1 MVLRRV
7 RQQYRKRIMQ
17 PYVTKA
23 LETQHFTTPLMSKT
37 DSDIEN
43 VVSRLEAWDTCV
55 SEFTKRTIPNLS
67 DKLPAI
73 ATIASILIDGNTRRL
88 PRQNIEQH
96 RRLQPQLGTT
106 VCRPKTST
114 RIPSTD
120 LELGKCRSLYGV
132 LAYIVSG
139 NALARPGQT
148 SSLDREIWSQAHLLS
163 YDLQRP
169 SESVRGCRGSLTI
182 VIGGSCVG
190 LKHLSEYLKDDHTFS
205 QNRRPRYIANL

>member
-17 PYVTKA
+17 SYVTKA

-55 SEFTKRTIPNLS
+55 SEFTNRTIHNPS

-73 ATIASILIDGNTRRL
+73 ATIASILIDRNTRRL
-88 PRQNIEQH
+88 PRKNIEQQ

-114 RIPSTD
+114 RIPSTE

-139 NALARPGQT
+139 NALARPGQA
-148 SSLDREIWSQAHLLS
+148 SRWIERYGLKLISCHMIYKGPMNPYVGVVE
-163 YDLQRP
+163 
-169 SESVRGCRGSLTI
+169 GFTI

-205 QNRRPRYIANL
+205 QIRRPRYIANL